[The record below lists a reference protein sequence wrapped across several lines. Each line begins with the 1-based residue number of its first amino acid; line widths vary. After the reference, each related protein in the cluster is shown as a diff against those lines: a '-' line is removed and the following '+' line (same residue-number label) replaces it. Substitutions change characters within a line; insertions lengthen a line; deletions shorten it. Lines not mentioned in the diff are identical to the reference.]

1 MIPSPCCCH
10 NRYGQS
16 AVQSGAV
23 RHAAQHTRRAA
34 REQLRQQVN
43 LNYKIFDFP
52 FSIKENFLR
61 PVGMKLDAIVTLR
74 TQGFRRS
81 FLRKISAAGA
91 GESESLL
98 SAIYGALGAAGH
110 SLVG

>member
-1 MIPSPCCCH
+1 M
-10 NRYGQS
+10 
-16 AVQSGAV
+16 
-23 RHAAQHTRRAA
+23 
-34 REQLRQQVN
+34 N

-74 TQGFRRS
+74 TLRFRRS

-91 GESESLL
+91 GETESLL
-98 SAIYGALGAAGH
+98 SAIDGALGAAGH